1 MMTLGEEAV
10 CDLAGGVIGI
20 GDKVERCRDADE
32 TEQGEHFV
40 E

>member
-10 CDLAGGVIGI
+10 CDLGGGVIGI